1 MTVVLGTVLPV
12 FGLMLTGYVFAR
24 TRTIDAAGA
33 RGLSV
38 FVFNVAIPALLFRS
52 LAGESRGAGLGIV
65 YAYFGGCLIVF
76 ALAMLVA
83 RLRFRHPL
91 QLQSLVAINATFS
104 NSVQLGIPIVFTAF
118 GPDGAH
124 PLLLVIAF
132 HTVTLITLATT
143 LVEIGLG
150 KGKGALRSAI
160 SVLRALAGNPLLLAI
175 AAGWVWSLARLP
187 MPGPLDEFLKLLGAA
202 GSPCAL
208 FVLGASLATLRLAG
222 ALAETLTV
230 AALKLFVLPLV
241 VYGLSRFV
249 FDLTPIEIAVAT
261 VTAALPSGANAFIL
275 AQRYELYVA
284 RSASIV
290 LVTTVLSVVT
300 VSLCLAAFADAR

>member
-1 MTVVLGTVLPV
+1 MTVILGTVLPV
-12 FGLMLTGYVFAR
+12 FGLMLTGYLFAR
-24 TRTIDAAGA
+24 SGTIDAAGS

-91 QLQSLVAINATFS
+91 QLQSLMAINATFS

-118 GPDGAH
+118 GANGGH

-132 HTVTLITLATT
+132 HTLTLMTLATI

-150 KGKGALRSAI
+150 RGKGALRSVN
-160 SVLRALAGNPLLLAI
+160 SVLRALASNPLLLAI
-175 AAGWVWSLARLP
+175 GAGWVWSLARLP
-187 MPGPLDEFLKLLGAA
+187 LPGPLDEFLKLFGAA

-208 FVLGASLATLRLAG
+208 FVLGASLATLRLSG
-222 ALAETLTV
+222 DLAETLTV
-230 AALKLFVLPLV
+230 SALKLVVLPLV

-249 FDLTPIEIAVAT
+249 FELPPIEIAVAT
-261 VTAALPSGANAFIL
+261 VTAALPSGANAFVL
-275 AQRYELYVA
+275 AQRYDLYVA

-290 LVTTVLSVVT
+290 LVTTVISVLSL
-300 VSLCLAAFADAR
+300 SLCLAAFAR

>member
-1 MTVVLGTVLPV
+1 MTVVLTTVLPV

-24 TRTIDAAGA
+24 TRMIDAAGA

-38 FVFNVAIPALLFRS
+38 FVFNAAIPALLFRS

-118 GPDGAH
+118 GPEGVH
-124 PLLLVIAF
+124 
-132 HTVTLITLATT
+132 
-143 LVEIGLG
+143 
-150 KGKGALRSAI
+150 
-160 SVLRALAGNPLLLAI
+160 PLLLAI
-175 AAGWVWSLARLP
+175 AAGWAWSLAGLP
-187 MPGPLDEFLKLLGAA
+187 IPGALDEFLKLFGAA

-222 ALAETLTV
+222 DLAETLAV

-249 FDLTPIEIAVAT
+249 LALPPIEIAVAT
-261 VTAALPSGANAFIL
+261 ITAALPSGANAFIL
-275 AQRYELYVA
+275 AQRYDLYVA

-300 VSLCLAAFADAR
+300 VSLCLAAFAEMR